1 MTGVSL
7 DDVNKN
13 KMLIYHGGSGG
24 GEISLETRST
34 YTQEVITLLPL
45 LVVPGVGSWLGPCS
59 ERLKLPGSPSLY
71 HGVSREK
78 GKSLTR
84 AILLTIF

>member
-13 KMLIYHGGSGG
+13 KMLIYHGGGGG
-24 GEISLETRST
+24 GEISLGTRSI

-45 LVVPGVGSWLGPCS
+45 LVVPGVGSWF
-59 ERLKLPGSPSLY
+59 GSM
-71 HGVSREK
+71 
-78 GKSLTR
+78 
-84 AILLTIF
+84 F